1 MKYAYSKNIESDFQ
15 STEAM
20 VRDALMAVGFG
31 VLTEISI
38 KDSFKQKLDIDYK
51 NYKILG
57 ACNPGLAH
65 DALGSDSLI
74 GILMPCNVLVIDN
87 ENGTTK
93 VVFPNAKSLLEIT
106 DNDDILELSSRVD
119 SLLQSAFDSII

>member
-38 KDSFKQKLDIDYK
+38 KDSFKQKLNIDYK

>member
-38 KDSFKQKLDIDYK
+38 KDSFKQKLNIDYK

-119 SLLQSAFDSII
+119 SLLESAFNSIC